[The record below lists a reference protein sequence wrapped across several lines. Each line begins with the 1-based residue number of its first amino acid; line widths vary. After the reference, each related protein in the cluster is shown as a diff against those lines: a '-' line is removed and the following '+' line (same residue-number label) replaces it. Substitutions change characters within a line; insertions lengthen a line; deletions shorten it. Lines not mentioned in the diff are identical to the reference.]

1 MFPTGSA
8 PRFRR
13 KMSWMWLVVFAAV
26 AGILAGQV
34 DAAGTAADGPEVR
47 PLAWSFLALQAERLG
62 NRVDAEVWIT
72 ALPAAGE
79 QTFFLPSP
87 KGAPFRPHGLE
98 VLKLSIRIRIDL
110 MGRSPVR
117 IENHAW
123 FDPKDGTPLY
133 LIRTRSGL
141 DDYYQAF
148 RFTREGVFRRQREPA
163 SAAEA
168 LRPVETWTKVG
179 EHFYAYPPNADN
191 CHSILE
197 TSTLIYLL
205 CEASGYDPRSRS
217 SLCVFHKRQLHRVN
231 LQEAGTA
238 EAVDFDFLEKR
249 GGGEARRSG
258 KAPANRIRIE
268 SRPIG
273 SYRGEVEDL
282 FRDGTLLYLSPE
294 GALPLAAS
302 CEMPLIGRVEMKLR
316 EIHLK

>member
-1 MFPTGSA
+1 
-8 PRFRR
+8 
-13 KMSWMWLVVFAAV
+13 MSWMWLAVFAAV
-26 AGILAGQV
+26 AGIWAGQV
-34 DAAGTAADGPEVR
+34 DAAGSASDGPEVR
-47 PLAWSFLALQAERLG
+47 PVAWSFLALQAERLG
-62 NRVDAEVWIT
+62 NRVDAEVWIA

-87 KGAPFRPHGLE
+87 KGAPFRPHGPE
-98 VLKLSIRIRIDL
+98 VLKLSIRIRIEL

-117 IENHAW
+117 MENHVW

-141 DDYYQAF
+141 DDYDQTF
-148 RFTREGVFRRQREPA
+148 RFTQEGVFRRQREPA
-163 SAAEA
+163 SAAEVQ
-168 LRPVETWTKVG
+168 RPVETWTKVG
-179 EHFYAYPPNADN
+179 EHFYAYPANAEN

-217 SLCVFHKRQLHRVN
+217 SLCVFHKRQLHRVS
-231 LQEAGTA
+231 LQAGTA
-238 EAVDFDFLEKR
+238 EAVDFDFLEKK
-249 GGGEARRSG
+249 GAGETRRSG
-258 KAPANRIRIE
+258 KGPANRIRIE

-294 GALPLAAS
+294 GALPLVAT
-302 CEMPLIGRVEMKLR
+302 CELPLIGRVEMRLR
-316 EIHLK
+316 EAHLK

>member
-1 MFPTGSA
+1 
-8 PRFRR
+8 
-13 KMSWMWLVVFAAV
+13 MWLAVFAAV

-34 DAAGTAADGPEVR
+34 DAAGTASDGPEVR
-47 PLAWSFLALQAERLG
+47 LLAWSFLALQAERLG

-79 QTFFLPSP
+79 QAFFLPSP
-87 KGAPFRPHGLE
+87 QGAPFRPHGPE

-110 MGRSPVR
+110 IGRSPVK
-117 IENHAW
+117 IENHVW

-133 LIRTRSGL
+133 LIRKRSGL

-148 RFTREGVFRRQREPA
+148 RFTREGVYRRQREPA

-179 EHFYAYPPNADN
+179 EHFYTHPTNVEN
-191 CHSILE
+191 CHPILE

-205 CEASGYDPRSRS
+205 CRADAYDPRSRS
-217 SLCVFHKRQLHRVN
+217 SLCVFHKRQLHRVS
-231 LQEAGTA
+231 LQAGTA

-249 GGGEARRSG
+249 GGTEARRSG
-258 KAPANRIRIE
+258 KGSANRIRLE

-282 FRDGTLLYLSPE
+282 FRDGTQLYLSPE

-302 CEMPLIGRVEMKLR
+302 CELPLIGRVEMKLK

>member
-1 MFPTGSA
+1 MCPTASA
-8 PRFRR
+8 FRFRR
-13 KMSWMWLVVFAAV
+13 PICWMWLAAFAAL
-26 AGILAGQV
+26 AGISAGQV
-34 DAAGTAADGPEVR
+34 DAAGTASDGAEVR
-47 PLAWSFLALQAERLG
+47 PVAWSFLELQAERLG

-72 ALPAAGE
+72 ALTAAGE
-79 QTFFLPSP
+79 QTSFLLSP
-87 KGAPFRPHGLE
+87 KGTPLRPNGPE

-117 IENHAW
+117 IENHVW

-133 LIRTRSGL
+133 LIRTRFGL

-163 SAAEA
+163 SAAEV
-168 LRPVETWTKVG
+168 LRPLESWTKVG
-179 EHFYAYPPNADN
+179 EHFYTHPANVEN
-191 CHSILE
+191 CHPILE

-205 CEASGYDPRSRS
+205 CKAAAYDPRSRS
-217 SLCVFHKRQLHRVN
+217 SLCVFHKRQLHRVS
-231 LQEAGTA
+231 LQAGTA

-249 GGGEARRSG
+249 GGTEARRSG
-258 KAPANRIRIE
+258 KGSANRIRLE

-294 GALPLAAS
+294 GALPLVAS
-302 CEMPLIGRVEMKLR
+302 CELPVIGRVEMKLR
-316 EIHLK
+316 EAHLN